1 MPAFSKASENNPIII
16 VQETFGSGMNR
27 FSGRKCVIWA
37 LITGGIAFLI
47 LAGLSS
53 CSGPIL
59 GESAPPVQVAIPA
72 LPAQYEDLPGF
83 QRITWWDG
91 AAIQQRRVAITSS
104 EAAEI
109 AISLEIAP
117 RGAALVVI
125 CAEAEL
131 EPAPGV
137 TVRLSPYGGWASP
150 TFGATTLRRERGEL
164 AAVLLR
170 LAERGLD
177 PSLVNVERL
186 ARRVVAECGT
196 EGTRLLDT
204 ERLSRALGSGEMRS
218 SEVDALAPIR
228 WEFRREGDATEVWLT
243 DEPAAA
249 ELTLTPAGGYVAG
262 AIELAPR
269 ELRRFWRE
277 AGAADGVA
285 TAQGAAGAARVVTLL
300 TVAADEDDHVTAVLT
315 HYVVDELVRD
325 GDHLDDLLAVQKLSD
340 PLVGGGQ

>member
-1 MPAFSKASENNPIII
+1 MKGRIRSGIIGA
-16 VQETFGSGMNR
+16 VAVSFVVE
-27 FSGRKCVIWA
+27 VA
-37 LITGGIAFLI
+37 
-47 LAGLSS
+47 S
-53 CSGPIL
+53 CSGVIP
-59 GESAPPVQVAIPA
+59 GGSVSAVYVAVPA
-72 LPAQYEDLPGF
+72 LPAAYDAVPGVWNMA
-83 QRITWWDG
+83 WWDG
-91 AAIQQRRVAITSS
+91 TAIQQRRVAITSP
-104 EAAEI
+104 EAAET

-150 TFGATTLRRERGEL
+150 AAGATTLRRERGEL

-177 PSLVNVERL
+177 PSLLNVERL
-186 ARRVVAECGT
+186 ARRVVVECGL

-204 ERLSRALGSGEMRS
+204 ERLARALGSGEMRS
-218 SEVDALAPIR
+218 SEVDASAPIR

-243 DEPAAA
+243 DEPAAP
-249 ELTLTPAGGYVAG
+249 ELTLTPAGGFVAA

-269 ELRRFWRE
+269 ELRRFWRA

-285 TAQGAAGAARVVTLL
+285 TAQGGAPPAEGTNNAQGAAGAARVVTLL

-315 HYVVDELVRD
+315 HHVVDELVRD
-325 GDHLDDLLAVQKLSD
+325 GDHLDDLLAVQ
-340 PLVGGGQ
+340 